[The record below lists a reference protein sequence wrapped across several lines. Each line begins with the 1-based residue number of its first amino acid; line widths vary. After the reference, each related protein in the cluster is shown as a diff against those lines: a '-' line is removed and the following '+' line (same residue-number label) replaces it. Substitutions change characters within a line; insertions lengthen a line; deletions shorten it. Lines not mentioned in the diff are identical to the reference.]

1 MEGIYTRFLG
11 AVEFEGLVV
20 NDKEFCVKIIEEL
33 EEDCGI
39 NLDKIDKIKERI
51 KNKNEIAFLKWLGF

>member
-1 MEGIYTRFLG
+1 MEGFVDRFFLEIDLG
-11 AVEFEGLVV
+11 LLEVKDVEFCE
-20 NDKEFCVKIIEEL
+20 KILEEL